1 MNLCKKAY
9 NRLWM
14 LRNLKKLGVGTTKL
28 IDVYTKQ
35 CRSVL
40 ELAVPAWAAGLTS
53 KEVAQIERVQKI
65 SFAIIL
71 GDDYRTY
78 KSALNK
84 LNMQTLESR
93 RKDICLTFERKALK
107 IDKYSKWFCDS
118 EEGTPKINTRY
129 AETKKVTK
137 LKPVTTR
144 TKRYRPSPLPY
155 LTSLLNQHFDAK

>member
-1 MNLCKKAY
+1 M
-9 NRLWM
+9 
-14 LRNLKKLGVGTTKL
+14 
-28 IDVYTKQ
+28 
-35 CRSVL
+35 

-53 KEVAQIERVQKI
+53 KEVAQIERLQKA

-71 GDDYRTY
+71 GDEYRTY

-93 RKDICLTFERKALK
+93 RKDVCLTFGRKALK
-107 IDKYSKWFCDS
+107 SDKYSKWFCDS

-144 TKRYRPSPLPY
+144 TKRYRRSPLPY